1 MKLSKWKTAVEIFK
15 LILPSVDS
23 IDKLFADVGPFDA
36 LICAAGDAHFGPLD
50 KMTEEEHMIG
60 IKSKLMGQVNL
71 VLRSLTKIN
80 DGGSYTLTS
89 GVLSQD
95 PIPYGSSVSMVNAG
109 VEGFVRGAAIEM
121 LRGIRINVVCPNVV
135 EESLDKVGNY
145 FRGHIPVPASRVR
158 LGV

>member
-1 MKLSKWKTAVEIFK
+1 M
-15 LILPSVDS
+15 
-23 IDKLFADVGPFDA
+23 GPFYA

-71 VLRSLTKIN
+71 ILRSLTKIN

-95 PIPYGSSVSMVNAG
+95 PIPYGSSASMVNAG
-109 VEGFVRGAAIEM
+109 VEGFIRGTSIEM
-121 LRGIRINVVCPNVV
+121 LRGIRINVVYPNVV
-135 EESLDKVGNY
+135 EESLDKVGD
-145 FRGHIPVPASRVR
+145 
-158 LGV
+158 